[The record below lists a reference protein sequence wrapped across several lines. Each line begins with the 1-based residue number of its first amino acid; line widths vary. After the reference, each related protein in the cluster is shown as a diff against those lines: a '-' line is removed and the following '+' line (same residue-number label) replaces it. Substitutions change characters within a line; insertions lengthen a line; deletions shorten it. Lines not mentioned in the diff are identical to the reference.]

1 VASPDVSSSQ
11 TPTPGGAESEPDQ
24 PAHRA
29 SDAYFDI
36 WERHQESE
44 EFGELRSRFR
54 RFSFPMAIAFLVWY
68 FLFVYLMAFAR
79 DWVSTPVFG
88 NINIAFILAILQF
101 VSTLVIVIAYD
112 AYSRSRLDAKREEI
126 RQRVEKELQ
135 QL

>member
-1 VASPDVSSSQ
+1 MESHDVSSSQ
-11 TPTPGGAESEPDQ
+11 NPTPGGAESPPGQ
-24 PAHRA
+24 PAHRS
-29 SDAYFDI
+29 SDAYFEI
-36 WERHQESE
+36 WERNQESK

-54 RFSFPMAIAFLVWY
+54 RFAFPMAIAFLVWY

-88 NINIAFILAILQF
+88 NINIAFILAVLQF